1 MSLWAMLVWTAGLSL
16 TKISAQRVVSLL
28 RKAES
33 NFGLISLPERNS
45 LALSWLRHASF
56 FRQIFGESFMKVS
69 VLGGGE
75 MLAALNLRFVGSN
88 VHEPSNVYR
97 VRAYFLV
104 EGFILM
110 FL

>member
-1 MSLWAMLVWTAGLSL
+1 
-16 TKISAQRVVSLL
+16 
-28 RKAES
+28 
-33 NFGLISLPERNS
+33 
-45 LALSWLRHASF
+45 
-56 FRQIFGESFMKVS
+56 MKVS

-88 VHEPSNVYR
+88 VHERSNVYR
-97 VRAYFLV
+97 VRAFFLV